1 VIPFVARHASVV
13 TSTLSGF
20 DRLVFRGTLQPLVRD
35 RGMFTFLCH
44 AGIRLLDFKSF
55 VVKTSERLKNASLAV
70 AEKLGRP
77 VRYLDSPQISKED
90 LAQRL
95 LVEHPLD
102 KPGLVCPFKTVEP
115 CMSFEYHRDADPKK
129 RGLKLR
135 PRKCLFVYQYWVHP
149 TFGFMG
155 ARVQTWFPFSIQ
167 IWLNGREW
175 LARQLDRRHSA
186 FRRVDNCFT
195 WLGNPQLAQRLMDE
209 QLKTDWPS
217 ALNAVARL
225 LNPLHH
231 DIFKPWP
238 MDYYW
243 SAYQTEWAT
252 DIMFESP
259 KALARIYPAL
269 VRHATLHFQSQ
280 DVMRF
285 LGRKAHGNFTG
296 EITTSFKDRAEGV
309 RVKHWVRGNSIKM
322 YDKAGSVL
330 RIEATVGRTNDFKV
344 LRPAHDLPDG
354 KLEWKPLRK
363 GVADLHRRA
372 EISQRSN
379 ERYLDALAAVDDT
392 TPCSQLFDTVA
403 RPVFDNGRRFRAL
416 RIGDPEDLALLR
428 VIARGEFATA
438 GFRNRDLRHRL
449 YPSLSA
455 SSPAE
460 HRRLSAKISRKLR
473 LLRAH
478 GIIKKI
484 PRTHRY
490 QLTER
495 GRLLTAALSATREA
509 NIQQLLHQAA

>member
-1 VIPFVARHASVV
+1 MAGAAWARLARRASSATTVVLANHPTKEDAVTPFVARHASVV

-44 AGIRLLDFKSF
+44 AGIRLLDFKTF
-55 VVKTSERLKNASLAV
+55 VVKTSERVKQAALAV
-70 AEKLGRP
+70 AERLGRP
-77 VRYLDSPQISKED
+77 VCYLDSPKISKEG
-90 LAQRL
+90 LARRL
-95 LVEHPLD
+95 LDKHPLD
-102 KPGLVCPFKTVEP
+102 NPGLVCAFKTVEP
-115 CMSFEYHRDADPKK
+115 CMSFEYHRDADPNK

-135 PRKCLFVYQYWVHP
+135 PKKCLFVYQYRVHP
-149 TFGFMG
+149 SFGFMG
-155 ARVQTWFPFSIQ
+155 ARIQTWFPFSIQ

-175 LARQLDRRHSA
+175 LARQLGRRHSA
-186 FRRVDNCFT
+186 FRQADNCFT
-195 WLGNPQLAQRLMDE
+195 WLGNPQLAQRLMGE
-209 QLKTDWPS
+209 QLKTDWPT
-217 ALNAVARL
+217 ALNAIARL

-231 DIFKPWP
+231 DIFNPWP

-243 SAYQTEWAT
+243 SGYQTEWAT
-252 DIMFESP
+252 DIVFENP

-269 VRHATLHFQSQ
+269 VRHATLHFQSP

-285 LGRKAHGNFTG
+285 LGRKANGNFTG

-330 RIEATVGRTNDFKV
+330 RIETTVGRTNDFKV
-344 LRPAHDLPDG
+344 LRPAHDLPTG

-392 TPCSQLFDTVA
+392 TPCSLLFDTVA

-428 VIARGEFATA
+428 AIARGEFATA

-449 YPSLSA
+449 YPSA
-455 SSPAE
+455 CAPSPAE
-460 HRRLSAKISRKLR
+460 HRRLSAKISRKL
-473 LLRAH
+473 
-478 GIIKKI
+478 
-484 PRTHRY
+484 
-490 QLTER
+490 
-495 GRLLTAALSATREA
+495 
-509 NIQQLLHQAA
+509 